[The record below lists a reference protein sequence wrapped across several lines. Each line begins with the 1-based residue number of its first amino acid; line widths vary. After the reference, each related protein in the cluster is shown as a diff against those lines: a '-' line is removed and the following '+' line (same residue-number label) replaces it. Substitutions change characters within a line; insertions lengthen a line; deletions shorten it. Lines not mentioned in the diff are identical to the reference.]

1 MEDNVTPDVSQEKET
16 PTDSSTENKPTEE
29 TSSVSTTADTTQP
42 SDKGGEENPSGD
54 DEHRIPKHRLDE
66 EIAKRKRL
74 EEEVQTLTDRFSR
87 MGDALSGKEKQ
98 VQDAELEELSKKYN
112 VDPSFLKDMSGYFE
126 KKAEEKFRN
135 ENTTVKKSLA
145 EMHYDRELNQ
155 LEKKYSDARDMSD
168 EERKELKKLAHSQRF
183 RTTPLED
190 IYKVMTYDK
199 PRGSSKTV
207 ESSRPG
213 GAPQDSGEAPDI
225 SKMSVEEF
233 KKFSDNL
240 AKNS

>member
-1 MEDNVTPDVSQEKET
+1 MAEDNATDVNQEKET
-16 PTDSSTENKPTEE
+16 PAVSSTENKPAEISSD
-29 TSSVSTTADTTQP
+29 TSTNQASTQSSDTGDDGNQ
-42 SDKGGEENPSGD
+42 SGD

-66 EIAKRKRL
+66 EIAKRKKL

-98 VQDAELEELSKKYN
+98 AQDAELSELSKKYN
-112 VDPSFLKDMSGYFE
+112 VDESFLKDMSGYFE
-126 KKAEEKFRN
+126 KKAEEKFRSDN
-135 ENTTVKKSLA
+135 ATVKKSLA
-145 EMHYDRELNQ
+145 EMSYDRELSQ
-155 LEKKYSDARDMSD
+155 LEKKFPEARDLSG
-168 EERKELKKLAHSQRF
+168 EELKELKKMAHSQKF

-213 GAPQDSGEAPDI
+213 GAAQDSGEAPDI

-233 KKFSDNL
+233 KKFSDGL
-240 AKNS
+240 ARRG